1 MGGGAYRIMHK
12 GGKWST
18 DEVWRIPGN
27 AHVAN
32 HWSTPVLKDGH
43 LYGMFSFKKYGDG
56 PLKCVELATG
66 KIKWEKDGFGAG
78 NVILVDGN
86 VLALTDFGELVL
98 VEGTAQG
105 YKELARIK
113 AVAGKCW
120 STPVVSGGRIYARST
135 KEAACLEV
143 KQ

>member
-1 MGGGAYRIMHK
+1 MMHK
-12 GGKWST
+12 GGKWTT

-66 KIKWEKDGFGAG
+66 KIKWEKEGFGAG

-98 VEGTAQG
+98 VAGTASG
-105 YKELARIK
+105 YKELTRVK

-120 STPVVSGGRIYARST
+120 STPVVSDGRIYARST
-135 KEAACLEV
+135 TEAVCLEV
-143 KQ
+143 K

>member
-1 MGGGAYRIMHK
+1 M
-12 GGKWST
+12 
-18 DEVWRIPGN
+18 
-27 AHVAN
+27 
-32 HWSTPVLKDGH
+32 
-43 LYGMFSFKKYGDG
+43 
-56 PLKCVELATG
+56 ELSTG
-66 KIKWEKDGFGAG
+66 KIKWEKEGFGAG

-98 VEGTAQG
+98 VEGTAAG

-135 KEAACLEV
+135 MEAACLEV
-143 KQ
+143 K